1 MYSEFANKLLS
12 KLHRIS
18 YNGKRFWHWSV
29 IYNWESLRYKR
40 CIINLSIG
48 FSYAS
53 SKPVIGAGFL
63 ARHRAAEVWICGPV
77 KPKVIFAGHIPWGF
91 VKLTRGDRAVVVKK
105 VCNLPPG
112 ARTPSTFMTSHIHVL
127 DSLAYSSFSRQDRVE
142 LGDVRSH
149 VICVVHSIGGKTAG
163 DTPVSWLGSQIFHLL
178 EGKSISLP
186 VGVVFTYRTVFKER
200 RWPEFWHFSICEA
213 LWYDQSPDPTR
224 LGAEVTVHIRG
235 LLAVIVDMINLR
247 GSRSKFPVIE
257 ATLTWL
263 CLKKINCS

>member
-1 MYSEFANKLLS
+1 MTEVLFRDIWDTGKNDISPLNVHSSETLWYRVTKIQAICHQS
-12 KLHRIS
+12 TA
-18 YNGKRFWHWSV
+18 
-29 IYNWESLRYKR
+29 
-40 CIINLSIG
+40 
-48 FSYAS
+48 FSCAS

-77 KPKVIFAGHIPWGF
+77 RPKVIFAWHRPWGF
-91 VKLTRGDRAVVVKK
+91 FKLTQGERAVVVKK
-105 VCNLPPG
+105 AVCNLPPG
-112 ARTPSTFMTSHIHVL
+112 ARTPATFMTSHIHVL
-127 DSLAYSSFSRQDRVE
+127 DSLAHSSSSRQDRVE

-163 DTPVSWLGSQIFHLL
+163 DTPVSWVGSQIFHLL

-235 LLAVIVDMINLR
+235 LLAVIVDTINLR

-263 CLKKINCS
+263 CLKKINCSW